1 MVLMCPDR
9 QILSVYVD
17 GELPSPW
24 KEKMEAHLR
33 SCGVC
38 RDRLEGYRR
47 LSGILGGRG
56 AGIPGSVSEERTE
69 EAGERIWQK
78 IARLDDREKQNA
90 AARFRY
96 RTISIPLPAAAAVVV
111 IFMAVLMAAIFLPPS
126 FIGDGGQEM
135 VASSGMGLDV
145 QGIMP
150 VSDMNGVLQYLGS
163 QDAADLVT
171 IRLPESRSF
180 MSSGEPTI
188 IKAADYSRRNGSR

>member
-24 KEKMEAHLR
+24 KEKMEAHLQ
-33 SCGVC
+33 SCAVC
-38 RDRLEGYRR
+38 RDRLEGYHR
-47 LSGILGGRG
+47 LSRILGDKG
-56 AGIPGSVSEERTE
+56 AGIPGSVSKERVE

-78 IARLDDREKQNA
+78 IARLDRERQNA

-96 RTISIPLPAAAAVVV
+96 RTISIPLPAAAAAAV
-111 IFMAVLMAAIFLPPS
+111 IFMVVLMAAIFLPSS
-126 FIGDGGQEM
+126 FIGGREM
-135 VASSGMGLDV
+135 ASSSGIDLDV
-145 QGIMP
+145 HGITP
-150 VSDMNGVLQYLGS
+150 VSDMNGVLQYLGN
-163 QDAADLVT
+163 QDAADFVI